1 MKTRSPR
8 PLDEGD
14 IDQSQVS
21 GWPTAFSPRRY
32 PRRRAFYECAQL
44 QSSPP
49 AFAGAGSTLSRGQA
63 PRFRGGRLHAFSVF
77 VATCGLCDSLQR
89 QGLSLGRRGARP
101 PRRRGGLKLQ
111 PHAQGIGGVCLFTAC
126 RWIGF
131 VIEVGAQGRV
141 YAIAEGK
148 TNSGT

>member
-1 MKTRSPR
+1 MRPVAVKSPR
-8 PLDEGD
+8 FRGGRLHAFAGAGSALSRGQAPRFREG
-14 IDQSQVS
+14 
-21 GWPTAFSPRRY
+21 R
-32 PRRRAFYECAQL
+32 L
-44 QSSPP
+44 H
-49 AFAGAGSTLSRGQA
+49 AFAGAGSTLSRG
-63 PRFRGGRLHAFSVF
+63 
-77 VATCGLCDSLQR
+77 D
-89 QGLSLGRRGARP
+89 
-101 PRRRGGLKLQ
+101 LKLQ